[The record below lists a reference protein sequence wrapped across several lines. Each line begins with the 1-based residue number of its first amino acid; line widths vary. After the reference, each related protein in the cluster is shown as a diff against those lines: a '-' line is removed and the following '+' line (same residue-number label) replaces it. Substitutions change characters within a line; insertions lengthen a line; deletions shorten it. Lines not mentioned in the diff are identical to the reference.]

1 MKMSERLTDKPRS
14 LVKLISEFS
23 DIGKVHHSTIS
34 DGWEEFPCQYITL
47 EHRTHLYKV
56 EDRFYVDFEFDFQKL
71 DTNLIKR
78 FNLERYFEVEEVK
91 PIKKTRK
98 RKAK

>member
-1 MKMSERLTDKPRS
+1 MSNTSQPQPRN

-23 DIGKVHHSTIS
+23 DIGEVKDSTIS
-34 DGWEEFPCQYITL
+34 DGRTDYPCQYITL
-47 EHRTHLYKV
+47 GNRTHLYKV

-78 FNLERYFEVEEVK
+78 FNLERYFEVEEAK

-98 RKAK
+98 RTKK